1 MNVAFLYMASNLS
14 EMASN
19 LCRQNENGESLRN
32 AGIKEFL
39 MTHQIGDL
47 VSINTTM
54 NAHKYTDTTKGNL
67 KVTGLRIGLK
77 EVFILQQEN
86 DPRHTAK
93 ESKKVLQDPNIQLLK
108 LLSTRFQVIQL
119 ATCGIHWML
128 RLHWIRDMIEYIW

>member
-1 MNVAFLYMASNLS
+1 
-14 EMASN
+14 
-19 LCRQNENGESLRN
+19 
-32 AGIKEFL
+32 

-119 ATCGIHWML
+119 ATCGVHWML
-128 RLHWIRDMIEYIW
+128 